1 MDNDKIVELM
11 LKYEK
16 LQAKY
21 RKKFYPNI
29 EDKVINGYHVSDHIF
44 FPYSW
49 FNVYDF
55 EYLTSLLEESITTN
69 KKIEELDRFPELN
82 AMARGEKKL

>member
-1 MDNDKIVELM
+1 MDNDKIIELM
-11 LKYEK
+11 IKYEK
-16 LQAKY
+16 LQDEY

-29 EDKVINGYHVSDHIF
+29 EDKVINGYHVCDNIF

-55 EYLTSLLEESITTN
+55 EYLTSLLEESMTTN